1 MTNDLI
7 SREAL
12 KKEFCKDIMGGLNWE
27 RIIDNA
33 PTVEPTFGLFRA
45 MLCET
50 CQAYATNRA
59 IAKLADEYTKPNA
72 AQDNKTF
79 SREELEAWLY
89 AIAIN
94 NLDGL
99 ERDKIFA
106 DDCKEI
112 IDRLDGFER
121 FVKDRREGKI

>member
-1 MTNDLI
+1 MKDGTPIDLLNDRDFMCGECPLDCEGCPLDKALKLAV
-7 SREAL
+7 EAL
-12 KKEFCKDIMGGLNWE
+12 E
-27 RIIDNA
+27 
-33 PTVEPTFGLFRA
+33 
-45 MLCET
+45 
-50 CQAYATNRA
+50 
-59 IAKLADEYTKPNA
+59 A

-79 SREELEAWLY
+79 TRKELETWLY
-89 AIAIN
+89 ANAIT

-106 DDCKEI
+106 DDCKII

>member
-1 MTNDLI
+1 MNDPLHCLTDGI
-7 SREAL
+7 PNEA
-12 KKEFCKDIMGGLNWE
+12 
-27 RIIDNA
+27 IIRA
-33 PTVEPTFGLFRA
+33 KQAEPVTF
-45 MLCET
+45 T
-50 CQAYATNRA
+50 
-59 IAKLADEYTKPNA
+59 
-72 AQDNKTF
+72 
-79 SREELEAWLY
+79 REELKAWLY

>member
-12 KKEFCKDIMGGLNWE
+12 QETFTEECCGCCDNCPHCLTGYKCDL
-27 RIIDNA
+27 IDNA
-33 PTVEPTFGLFRA
+33 PTVESTF
-45 MLCET
+45 T
-50 CQAYATNRA
+50 
-59 IAKLADEYTKPNA
+59 
-72 AQDNKTF
+72 
-79 SREELEAWLY
+79 REELKAWLY

-106 DDCKEI
+106 LDCEEI
-112 IDRLDGFER
+112 IGRLDGFER
-121 FVKDRREGKI
+121 FVKDRREGKE

>member
-1 MTNDLI
+1 MNDNLI
-7 SREAL
+7 SREELLFEIRQQVAFQ
-12 KKEFCKDIMGGLNWE
+12 KEKAKLTTIDADKMSHSLFATGIQLAID
-27 RIIDNA
+27 IIDNA
-33 PTVEPTFGLFRA
+33 PTVTPP
-45 MLCET
+45 
-50 CQAYATNRA
+50 Y
-59 IAKLADEYTKPNA
+59 
-72 AQDNKTF
+72 TF
-79 SREELEAWLY
+79 SREELKAWLY

>member
-1 MTNDLI
+1 MKNDLI
-7 SREAL
+7 NREAL
-12 KKEFCKDIMGGLNWE
+12 INAVEVLYEYAELGEVLDVIKA
-27 RIIDNA
+27 A
-33 PTVEPTFGLFRA
+33 PTVEPLEV
-45 MLCET
+45 L
-50 CQAYATNRA
+50 
-59 IAKLADEYTKPNA
+59 
-72 AQDNKTF
+72 QDNKTF
-79 SREELEAWLY
+79 TREELKAWLY

-99 ERDKIFA
+99 ERDKVFA